1 MAGPEELLAR
11 MRAVRIVVMDVDGVL
26 TDGRIWLMEGGRE
39 MKQFHVHDGTGIK
52 YLHRAGLRCALISG
66 RESSAVYDRASEL
79 DIADIYQNVKRKIE
93 ALNDL
98 IERRKLNV
106 SEICYMGDD
115 LPDIPVM
122 RQAGFA
128 VAVANARPEVRD
140 VAHYVTQ
147 TRGGEGAVREVAEM
161 LLKAQEK
168 WESVIMSRYRQEK

>member
-1 MAGPEELLAR
+1 MAGSEELLAR
-11 MRAVRIVVMDVDGVL
+11 MRAVRMVAMDVDGVL

-39 MKQFHVHDGTGIK
+39 MKQFHVHDGSGIK
-52 YLHRAGLRCALISG
+52 YLHRAGLRTALISG

-79 DIADIYQNVKRKIE
+79 DITDVYQNVKRKVD
-93 ALNDL
+93 ALDEL
-98 IERRKLNV
+98 LGRHKLKV
-106 SEICYMGDD
+106 SEICYIGDD

-122 RQAGFA
+122 RQVGFA

-168 WESVIMSRYRQEK
+168 WESAIMRRYR